1 MSVAGDKQVRV
12 FEAAVALAHSQ
23 SEPETTYSANQ
34 LDCRVLRCHT
44 NRVKRIVTEDS
55 PDLFLTVA
63 EVNNFSDLNNS
74 QSHSTHIRTAPSGST
89 TYVSRTLVGLE
100 GHAQHL

>member
-63 EVNNFSDLNNS
+63 EVNKFIEHILILILIPR
-74 QSHSTHIRTAPSGST
+74 IRTAPSGST
-89 TYVSRTLVGLE
+89 TYVSRILVGLE
-100 GHAQHL
+100 DHVQHL